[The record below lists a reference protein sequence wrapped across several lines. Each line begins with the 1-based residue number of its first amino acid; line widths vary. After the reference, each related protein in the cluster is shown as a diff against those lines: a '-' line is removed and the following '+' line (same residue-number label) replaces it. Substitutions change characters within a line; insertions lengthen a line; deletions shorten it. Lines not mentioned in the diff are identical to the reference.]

1 MQNINLSTHQHAEIL
16 ARQLIPNDDFEDPF
30 WVIGARRLTA
40 AIISDMDKKQGDTW
54 GFPQLQERANAVL
67 ADADTLKRIVQ
78 SEDPEAI
85 TLISGYPDSLT
96 AKSICATML
105 AHLNRHLNSVG
116 YRGTTRHAD

>member
-1 MQNINLSTHQHAEIL
+1 MQNINLSTRHHAESL
-16 ARQLIPNDDFEDPF
+16 ARQLIPNDDSEDPF

-78 SEDPEAI
+78 SEVPEAI

-96 AKSICATML
+96 AKSFCATML
-105 AHLNRHLNSVG
+105 VHLNRRFNSVDH
-116 YRGTTRHAD
+116 RGSSRHAD

>member
-1 MQNINLSTHQHAEIL
+1 MQNINLSTQQHAEIL
-16 ARQLIPNDDFEDPF
+16 AQQLIPNNGEDPF

-40 AIISDMDKKQGDTW
+40 AIISDMDKKQGETW

-85 TLISGYPDSLT
+85 TLISGYPDSVT
-96 AKSICATML
+96 AKSICITML
-105 AHLNRHLNSVG
+105 AHLNRRFNSVDH
-116 YRGTTRHAD
+116 RGATRYAD